1 MAANPN
7 AATARKTE
15 GKTVATSIDPAIP
28 PELRE
33 AVITRTFDAPRALVW
48 QAWTEPQHIAKWW
61 GPRGFGAAHPTVDL
75 RVDGKM
81 NFDMRTPDGTI
92 IPAMATIREIKPPER
107 LVISMVARFGTE
119 LTEMLNEIV
128 LAEDKG
134 KTRLTLRVTVVRAT
148 AAMIPGLQGMRV
160 GWNQSFDK
168 MAEHLDA
175 ILRAKPASSSDPGKR
190 LGDLADAS
198 APQWERAA
206 HTGKTPMTP
215 RSVTH
220 ATFTVERTFEAAP
233 ATVFNAFADEKAK
246 DRWFVGPPG
255 WTITEKSMDFR
266 VGGSEVNNGGPP
278 GGQVHKFYAH
288 YYDIVPNA
296 RIVYAYE
303 MYLDDARISVS
314 VASIEFKPAGKG
326 TRLVLTEQ
334 GAFLDSFDNPKL
346 REEGTRYLVEAL
358 ARSLGEKSAAA

>member
-1 MAANPN
+1 M
-7 AATARKTE
+7 
-15 GKTVATSIDPAIP
+15 
-28 PELRE
+28 E
-33 AVITRTFDAPRALVW
+33 AL
-48 QAWTEPQHIAKWW
+48 
-61 GPRGFGAAHPTVDL
+61 FGDEHA
-75 RVDGKM
+75 
-81 NFDMRTPDGTI
+81 
-92 IPAMATIREIKPPER
+92 
-107 LVISMVARFGTE
+107 
-119 LTEMLNEIV
+119 EMLNEIV
-128 LAEDKG
+128 LTEDKG

-175 ILRAKPASSSDPGKR
+175 LLRAKPGNAFDPGRR
-190 LGDLADAS
+190 LGDVAAAS
-198 APQWERAA
+198 AAQWERAA
-206 HTGKTPMTP
+206 HTGNEPTTK

-233 ATVFNAFADEKAK
+233 ATVFNAFADQKAK
-246 DRWFVGPPG
+246 DRWFVSPPG
-255 WTITEKSMDFR
+255 WTTTEKSMDFR
-266 VGGSEVNNGGPP
+266 IGGSEVNNGGPP

-288 YYDIVPNA
+288 YYDIVPNS

-314 VASIEFKPAGKG
+314 VATIEFKPAGKG

-334 GAFLDSFDNPKL
+334 GAFLDSFDNPQL